1 MIETLYRWLLRLY
14 PPDFRQHFAE
24 EMLTVFT
31 RCLQDARQDR
41 RLTRFY
47 LREISDTLRSIMRE
61 NLSRI
66 VKREPE
72 SPERITIARRILQIT
87 TVLLFMVYL
96 WTATAGVS
104 SVNLIVFPVFNAGI
118 LAGFIITLR
127 RERLGG
133 GLMIGF
139 SLLWCGV
146 ITAGAAQLIP
156 LGAAFAGA
164 LVYTLPF
171 MLIGW
176 LYIRIDKET
185 ALSAA

>member
-1 MIETLYRWLLRLY
+1 
-14 PPDFRQHFAE
+14 
-24 EMLTVFT
+24 MLAVFT
-31 RCLQDARQDR
+31 QRLQDARQDR
-41 RLTRFY
+41 RLARFC

-66 VKREPE
+66 VKRGPE
-72 SPERITIARRILQIT
+72 SPERIHKARRILQIT
-87 TVLLFMVYL
+87 TVVLFVVYL

-104 SVNLIVFPVFNAGI
+104 NVNLIVFPVFNAGI
-118 LAGFIITLR
+118 LAGFLITLR

-133 GLMIGF
+133 GLMIAF

-146 ITAGAAQLIP
+146 ITVAAAQFIP
-156 LGAAFAGA
+156 LGAAFSGA